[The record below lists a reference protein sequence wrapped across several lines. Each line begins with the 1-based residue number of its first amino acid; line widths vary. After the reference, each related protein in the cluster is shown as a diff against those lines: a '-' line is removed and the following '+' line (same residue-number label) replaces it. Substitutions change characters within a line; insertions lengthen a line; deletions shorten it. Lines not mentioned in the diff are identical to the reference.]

1 MILARMQSFDRTP
14 KQIVGGFSGAVGNTP
29 LIELSRLSALIKRR
43 VLAKAEFL
51 NPGGSVKDRAAKG
64 IVDDAEAG
72 GLLQR
77 GGTIVEGTAGNT
89 GIALTLL
96 GNERGYRC
104 IIVVPDDQSQEK
116 IGLLATIGADVR
128 VVPAVPFTD
137 GQNYYHVARRIAEST
152 PNALWA
158 NQFENVANRRCHERS
173 TGVEI
178 WEQTGGE
185 IDAFVAAAGTGGT
198 LAGVSAALKA
208 RRDTVR
214 TVLCDPM
221 GSSLYNYLHR
231 GELSP
236 EGESDLEGIGIKR
249 LTANFAGA
257 PIDKAIRAEDN
268 DAIAMVHWLL
278 RNEGLF
284 VGGSSGLNVL
294 GAARTAREL
303 PEGATVVTI
312 LCDGGDRYR
321 SRLFNESWLRE
332 NGHWPLS
339 DDLSFLDPTG
349 S

>member
-1 MILARMQSFDRTP
+1 MPAASRLREGGVHVQTVS
-14 KQIVGGFSGAVGNTP
+14 GFSGGTGNTP
-29 LIELSRLSALIKRR
+29 LIELSRLSALLRRR
-43 VLAKAEFL
+43 VLGKAEFL
-51 NPGGSVKDRAAKG
+51 NPGGSVKDRAAMG
-64 IVDDAEAG
+64 IVDDAESH
-72 GLLQR
+72 GLLHG

-104 IIVVPDDQSQEK
+104 IIVIPDDQSQEK
-116 IGLLATIGADVR
+116 IGLLATFGADVR
-128 VVPAVPFTD
+128 VVPAVPFTND
-137 GQNYYHVARRIAEST
+137 QNYYHIARRIAEST
-152 PNALWA
+152 ANTLWA
-158 NQFENVANRRCHERS
+158 NQFENVANRRFHERT

-178 WEQTGGE
+178 WEQTAGK

-198 LAGVSAALKA
+198 LAGVSTALKEHNQEIL
-208 RRDTVR
+208 

-221 GSSLYNYLHR
+221 GSSLYNYLSR
-231 GELSP
+231 GELLA

-249 LTANFAGA
+249 LTKNLAGA
-257 PIDKAIRAEDN
+257 PVDKAIRADDN

-294 GAARTAREL
+294 GAARIAREL

-321 SRLFNESWLRE
+321 SRLFNEAWLRE
-332 NGHWPLS
+332 NKHWPLP
-339 DDLSFLDPTG
+339 DNLSFV
-349 S
+349 